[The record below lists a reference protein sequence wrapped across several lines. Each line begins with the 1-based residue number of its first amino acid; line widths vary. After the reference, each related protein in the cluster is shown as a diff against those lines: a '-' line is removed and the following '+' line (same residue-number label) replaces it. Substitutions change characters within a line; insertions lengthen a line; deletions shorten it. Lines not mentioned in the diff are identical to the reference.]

1 MNISVHPRSF
11 TVEFE
16 EEQKV
21 IITNVKV
28 SSPQETSLA
37 AMAEAR
43 AIWDTGAEM
52 CMITEKFAEQMGLPV
67 LGRINVRGVNHE
79 TSTDLCLADIQL
91 PNGMIL
97 PSVSIA
103 KCEILPPADCSVI
116 IGMSVIKSSDFSISH
131 KNGQTLFSFRK
142 PSMKR
147 TDYVRVEE
155 RRDKWLLIL
164 RRLKGFRRNR

>member
-1 MNISVHPRSF
+1 MSISVHPRSF

-16 EEQKV
+16 EEQRV

-43 AIWDTGAEM
+43 AIWDTGAEI
-52 CMITEKFAEQMGLPV
+52 CMITENFAEQIGLPV
-67 LGRINVRGVNHE
+67 VSPINIRGVNHE

-97 PSVSIA
+97 PSISIA
-103 KCEILPPADCSVI
+103 KCDKLTPGDCSVI
-116 IGMSVIKSSDFSISH
+116 IGMSVIKNSDFCISH
-131 KNGQTLFSFRK
+131 KHGKAVFSFRK

-147 TDYVRVEE
+147 TDYVRAEKW
-155 RRDKWLLIL
+155 RDRLRPLFVIL
-164 RRLKGFRRNR
+164 DFFRLG